1 MKTVKNIEFTTKERD
16 NHKPEELDYKKLLE
30 LAINTAPKSGF
41 GPKEM
46 KKRLKLLNRLES
58 GNGEFKFE
66 DAEMSDLAGL
76 VKNQVFG
83 LLDPGFDE
91 YFEYIEKVNK
101 GK

>member
-1 MKTVKNIEFTTKERD
+1 
-16 NHKPEELDYKKLLE
+16 
-30 LAINTAPKSGF
+30 
-41 GPKEM
+41 
-46 KKRLKLLNRLES
+46 
-58 GNGEFKFE
+58 
-66 DAEMSDLAGL
+66 MSDLAGL